1 MNEGGQFEDSF
12 AARLHGES
20 FAGQKKRTS
29 RRAVIVAALIAL
41 VILSVIGVFFIINNS
56 RDDHMS
62 EEEMEK
68 TFARVFN
75 LVFNGEDSD
84 VWSPDERLN
93 ASRSYVIDDRYKNS
107 KDTEY
112 FNALFN
118 YSDSI
123 KKSFD
128 GNERLSILV
137 NDLNAKISAVN
148 QLLLAD
154 SFDEEA
160 AYSSV
165 GGNESLAQVD
175 AISLSVEQDS
185 SSLANALNLLKGVKA
200 SNIKLDILLSV
211 NTAVF
216 GEEGYCLDYFG
227 CMTADDYLNRINEL
241 SEESANLELS
251 YMDMVDSFL
260 FGVKNDCI
268 DLIDNGIIAGA
279 ASESN

>member
-29 RRAVIVAALIAL
+29 RRAVIVVALIVL

-84 VWSPDERLN
+84 AWSSDERLN
-93 ASRSYVIDDRYKNS
+93 ASRSYAIDDRYKNS
-107 KDTEY
+107 RDTEY

-137 NDLNAKISAVN
+137 NDLNVKISAVN

-175 AISLSVEQDS
+175 AISFSVEQDS